1 MLAPDAAADG
11 DGLGCRSAREAAP
24 TGPARA
30 DVAARPAEA
39 GLVVRARLDHRRR
52 ERAIGVSVPWA
63 TILSPTA
70 TFARVGAET
79 PRTEYFVAD
88 ETSTVTVL
96 PAVVV
101 TTIVVAVLLATVPW
115 MEDGEIVTAVA

>member
-1 MLAPDAAADG
+1 VAVPPA
-11 DGLGCRSAREAAP
+11 EAAP

-39 GLVVRARLDHRRR
+39 GLVVRLAWTIAAASEPSAL
-52 ERAIGVSVPWA
+52 SVPWA

-96 PAVVV
+96 PAVVA

-115 MEDGEIVTAVA
+115 MEDGEIVTAVAVKLPAESTVP